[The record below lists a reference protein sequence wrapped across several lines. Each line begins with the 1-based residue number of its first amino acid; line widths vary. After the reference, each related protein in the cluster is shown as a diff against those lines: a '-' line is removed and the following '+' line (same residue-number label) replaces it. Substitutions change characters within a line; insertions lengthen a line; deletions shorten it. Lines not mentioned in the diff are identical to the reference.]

1 MSKLEKPLVE
11 RLFLLHK
18 KVQVFIEGY
27 GDVPTSSTFYVIWAN
42 AD

>member
-1 MSKLEKPLVE
+1 MPKQEKPLVE

-18 KVQVFIEGY
+18 KVQVFVEGY
-27 GDVPTSSTFYVIWAN
+27 GDVSTGSVFCVIWTN

>member
-1 MSKLEKPLVE
+1 MPKLEKPLVE

-27 GDVPTSSTFYVIWAN
+27 GDVSTGRTFCVIWAIV
-42 AD
+42 D

>member
-18 KVQVFIEGY
+18 KVQVFVEGY
-27 GDVPTSSTFYVIWAN
+27 GDASTGSTFCIIWAI